1 MGNESGLL
9 TRLIELEKLRADG
22 WLKRD
27 KAVLAG
33 LMDEDF
39 LEINYFGRL
48 SRMQILEEL
57 VPNLTLEKFDMDGF
71 KLLASGGN
79 LAILPYKADEKLT
92 FKGEAVS
99 GVFHVTAVYKNNG
112 EKWSLLIWQITPY
125 MKDSGN

>member
-9 TRLIELEKLRADG
+9 TRLIELENLRAKG

-27 KAVLAG
+27 KAILAG

-39 LEINYFGRL
+39 VEINYFGRL
-48 SRMQILEEL
+48 TRTQILEEL
-57 VPNLTLEKFDMDGF
+57 FPNLTLEKFDMDGF

-79 LAILPYKADEKLT
+79 LAILSYKADEKLT